1 MQLVING
8 KSEER
13 EAATVAALLSLRGN
27 DPGKVVVELNGVI
40 VPREEYAAT
49 SLTAGDRLEI
59 VQFVGGG

>member
-1 MQLVING
+1 MQLVVNG

-27 DPGKVVVELNGVI
+27 DPAKVVVELNEVI
-40 VPREEYAAT
+40 VPREDYAAT
-49 SLTAGDRLEI
+49 GLTAGDRLEI

>member
-27 DPGKVVVELNGVI
+27 DPAKVVVELNEVI
-40 VPREEYAAT
+40 VPREDYAAT
-49 SLTAGDRLEI
+49 GLTAGDRLEI